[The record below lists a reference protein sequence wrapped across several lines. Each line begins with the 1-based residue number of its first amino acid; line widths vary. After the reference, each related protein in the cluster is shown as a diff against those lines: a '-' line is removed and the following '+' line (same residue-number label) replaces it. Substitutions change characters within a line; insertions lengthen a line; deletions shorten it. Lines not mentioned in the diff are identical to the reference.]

1 MDFKAILKT
10 INDSLINTAKSLK
23 AWDTDTA
30 VELLTKQAEQIH
42 QLIEKSETPPTN
54 DPQPEPSNDNDPW
67 DNPPESAPIEQPEN
81 SDAEDTD
88 SEPIVKTVPVQLTK
102 SQAEWLQKFV
112 EMYIS
117 AWDVADF
124 VEQFE
129 EIKTR
134 LAQIEKQSTQ
144 LPESPQEVKK
154 SSLDWILSVQ

>member
-10 INDSLINTAKSLK
+10 INEALINTAKSLK

-30 VELLTKQAEQIH
+30 VDLLTKQAHDIH
-42 QLIEKSETPPTN
+42 ELIEKSDTPATD
-54 DPQPEPSNDNDPW
+54 DPQPESGDDNTPGDT
-67 DNPPESAPIEQPEN
+67 PPEPTPTDEPESPDN
-81 SDAEDTD
+81 GDTD
-88 SEPIVKTVPVQLTK
+88 PEPLEKTVPVHLTK
-102 SQAEWLQKFV
+102 TQAEWLQKFV

-129 EIKTR
+129 EIKSR
-134 LAQIEKQSTQ
+134 IAQIEKQSTQ